1 MARDAQQAGCSI
13 IACMVNWSREAKKNA
28 LLESE
33 HFSHLETPTPVRLA
47 LLDSSTT
54 LATATLLTRTET
66 ALKSLAI
73 QSKAKLR
80 ANETLGLSWG
90 G

>member
-54 LATATLLTRTET
+54 LATATLLTSRTET

-73 QSKAKLR
+73 QSKGLKEFRSSIKLSK
-80 ANETLGLSWG
+80 L
-90 G
+90 